1 PHGALD
7 DPLARAG
14 GVDDLPVA
22 HVDAHVAVVV
32 AGVGDEVARLGLGLR
47 DDPTAEDVSLRGLAR
62 QLRAGLV
69 VRVVHQPGAVE
80 AGGRRGAAP
89 HVADADLRAS
99 RIDDR
104 LSAHGADR
112 VAVVVPAPGARGDA
126 DIAVQGV
133 PGLGADDAVHADP
146 GGGLQSA
153 HGARG

>member
-1 PHGALD
+1 
-7 DPLARAG
+7 
-14 GVDDLPVA
+14 
-22 HVDAHVAVVV
+22 
-32 AGVGDEVARLGLGLR
+32 
-47 DDPTAEDVSLRGLAR
+47 
-62 QLRAGLV
+62 
-69 VRVVHQPGAVE
+69 
-80 AGGRRGAAP
+80 
-89 HVADADLRAS
+89 DADLRAS

-153 HGARG
+153 HGARGAAAEDAVDGDRGAAGVQARLERPHGGSPVALTELRMPH